1 MITYIGFI
9 VLGLGILVIAG
20 DLLVRGAVN
29 LAGILKVPTLLV
41 SLTIIAFGTSAPEFV
56 VTLQDVLTSAD
67 GQNGIAMGN
76 IIGSN
81 IANILLVLGL
91 PAIIA
96 PIAMTTPGLRQHA
109 FFMLVA
115 TVMFLFFAYYRGVID
130 PLAGFVLMGTIFVYI
145 IYVGFRAKTGHAE
158 ESVLDD
164 LDEYQDETGRAWKT
178 PAFLVAG
185 LIGLPLGAKMLVD
198 NGAAMA
204 TDLGVREELIGLTIV
219 AFGTSLPELATVFAA
234 AMKRHAD
241 VAVGNIVGSNIFNL
255 LFVGGTAG
263 LASMTAT
270 GNPSYFTVDARHFDM
285 PVMLISTLVLI
296 AMIYLGARINRF
308 IGFGFLGLYLGY
320 IAFLGFQSAVI

>member
-1 MITYIGFI
+1 MITQIAFI

-29 LAGILKVPTLLV
+29 LAGILKIPTLLV

-56 VTLQDVLTSAD
+56 VTLQDVMTGSE
-67 GQNGIAMGN
+67 GENGIAMGN

-81 IANILLVLGL
+81 IANIFLVLGL

-96 PIAMTTPGLRQHA
+96 PIAMTTPGLKQHA
-109 FFMLVA
+109 GFMLLA
-115 TVMFLFFAYYRGVID
+115 TLLFLFFAYYRGIID
-130 PLAGFVLMGTIFVYI
+130 TTAGIVLMGTIALYI
-145 IYVGFRAKTGHAE
+145 TYVGFRAKTGHGE
-158 ESVLDD
+158 ETVLDD
-164 LDEYQDETGRAWKT
+164 LEEYADGTGAVWKT
-178 PAFLVAG
+178 PAFLIAG
-185 LIGLPLGAKMLVD
+185 LVGLPLGAKLLVD

-234 AMKRHAD
+234 AMKKQAD

-263 LASMTAT
+263 LAGTSFFTA
-270 GNPSYFTVDARHFDM
+270 DARHFDM
-285 PVMLISTLVLI
+285 PFMAISTLI
-296 AMIYLGARINRF
+296 MAGMIFMGLRINRT
-308 IGFGFLGLYLGY
+308 IGAIFLALYIAY
-320 IAFLGFQSAVI
+320 IAFLGFNSSLAG